1 MFPVVLTVLTALM
14 MVGTGS
20 RIMSEFRET
29 RMQVQ
34 IEIAETFL
42 THFLEPYARTRLSS
56 SGTSA
61 QQREALEAA
70 LARHLGTKP
79 MIAAQIWLPDGQLL
93 YSSTN
98 GLHVEDHDDSDLVEA
113 LRGQRVVQ
121 LETVED
127 GHEVGPIALPYLEV
141 YMPIMDPSQST
152 PIAVGEIYLDAKG
165 LIDSSGQFERTVWLS
180 IGSAM
185 VAMIGMLGLSARQ
198 SEVLRARLE
207 AEQLLVSQNHALRQE
222 AEKARYAAAEANE
235 QTLNFIGAEIHDGPL
250 QLLGLA
256 ALMGSTTAEPK
267 LNGDAAAPSLVQQ
280 AVGEL
285 RRISAGLI
293 LPEIEELGPLETVKL
308 AVSRHR
314 SLTGT
319 SVDLSIDGPSSLP
332 GLDLSRRICLYRVLQ
347 EGLSNATRHG
357 GEGPVQVSLSV
368 EKASL
373 VVNIV
378 SARRPSTDVQGDD
391 TKQKLGLQGMRRRIA
406 AFSGTV
412 ELEPLGDQARLV
424 VRLPFS

>member
-1 MFPVVLTVLTALM
+1 MFPVVLTLLTALIM
-14 MVGTGS
+14 LGTGS
-20 RIMSEFRET
+20 RIMSEFRDT

-42 THFLEPYARTRLSS
+42 THFLEPYARARLSS
-56 SGTSA
+56 SDASA

-79 MIAAQIWLPDGQLL
+79 MIAAQIWLPEGNLL

-98 GLHVEDHDDSDLVEA
+98 GQHVDDHDDTDLVHA
-113 LRGQRVVQ
+113 LNGQRVVQ
-121 LETVED
+121 LETVAD
-127 GHEVGPIALPYLEV
+127 GDEIGPIALPYLEV
-141 YMPIMDPSQST
+141 YVPIMAPDQSS
-152 PIAVGEIYLDAKG
+152 PIAIGEVYLDAKG
-165 LIDSSGQFERTVWLS
+165 LIESSVQFERTVWLS

-185 VAMIGMLGLSARQ
+185 VAMIGMLALSARQ
-198 SEVLRARLE
+198 SEVLRAQLE
-207 AEQLLVSQNHALRQE
+207 AEQLLVNQNEALRRE

-256 ALMGSTTAEPK
+256 ALMGSTKPEVK
-267 LNGDAAAPSLVQQ
+267 GDATAPGLVQQ
-280 AVGEL
+280 AVAEL

-293 LPEIEELGPLETVKL
+293 LPEIEELSTADTVKL

-319 SVDLSIDGPSSLP
+319 SVDLAIDGVSDLP
-332 GLDLSRRICLYRVLQ
+332 GLDLSRRICLYRVAQ
-347 EGLSNATRHG
+347 EGLANATRHG
-357 GEGPVQVSLSV
+357 GEGPVRVSVTV
-368 EKASL
+368 EAACL

-378 SARRPSTDVQGDD
+378 SAQRPGADVQVDD
-391 TKQKLGLQGMRRRIA
+391 RKLKLGLQGMRRRIA
-406 AFSGTV
+406 AFNGTV

-424 VRLPFS
+424 VILPFS